1 MPGDAQ
7 RLQQVFVNLL
17 SNAAKYAPH
26 GTTIG
31 IGAQQRDSQI
41 EVWVED
47 AGPGLPAG
55 DPQVLFERFRRGEA
69 SEPDAP
75 GLGLGLWIVRSIV
88 ERHAGSVRVER
99 TPEARTRFVMTLP
112 MTPGPPENQAVKILL
127 VDDDPD
133 LLSVTSFA
141 LQQAG
146 MLVVSANSFGSALAV
161 FRSERPDLAIL
172 DINLPGG
179 SGFELC
185 QAMRRES
192 ALPIL
197 MLTVRNEEADLV
209 RALELRADD
218 YLTKPYSPRTLI
230 ARVKALLRRAGT
242 DATYKSEAGPYRLD
256 PNALELHVGSTTHRV
271 TPLESRLLQM
281 LIANAGQAVTTERLL
296 THVWGQR
303 AGGDRQLLKQLVH
316 RLRQK
321 LGESPSAGHS
331 LETVTNVGY
340 RLRV

>member
-1 MPGDAQ
+1 
-7 RLQQVFVNLL
+7 
-17 SNAAKYAPH
+17 
-26 GTTIG
+26 
-31 IGAQQRDSQI
+31 
-41 EVWVED
+41 
-47 AGPGLPAG
+47 
-55 DPQVLFERFRRGEA
+55 
-69 SEPDAP
+69 
-75 GLGLGLWIVRSIV
+75 
-88 ERHAGSVRVER
+88 
-99 TPEARTRFVMTLP
+99 
-112 MTPGPPENQAVKILL
+112 VKILL

-161 FRSERPDLAIL
+161 FRSEHPDLAIL

-179 SGFELC
+179 SGFDLC

-197 MLTVRNEEADLV
+197 MLTVRNEESDLV
-209 RALELRADD
+209 RALELSADD

-230 ARVKALLRRAGT
+230 ARVKALARRAGG
-242 DATYKSEAGPYRLD
+242 DASYKTEAGPFRLD
-256 PNALELHVGSTTHRV
+256 PNALELHVSGATHKV
-271 TPLESRLLQM
+271 TPLESRLLQL
-281 LIANAGQAVTTERLL
+281 LIANAGQAVPTERLL

-321 LGESPSAGHS
+321 LGVSGTAEQSV
-331 LETVTNVGY
+331 ETVTNVGY

>member
-1 MPGDAQ
+1 
-7 RLQQVFVNLL
+7 
-17 SNAAKYAPH
+17 
-26 GTTIG
+26 
-31 IGAQQRDSQI
+31 
-41 EVWVED
+41 
-47 AGPGLPAG
+47 
-55 DPQVLFERFRRGEA
+55 
-69 SEPDAP
+69 
-75 GLGLGLWIVRSIV
+75 
-88 ERHAGSVRVER
+88 
-99 TPEARTRFVMTLP
+99 
-112 MTPGPPENQAVKILL
+112 VKILL

-146 MLVVSANSFGSALAV
+146 MLVVTANSFGSALAV
-161 FRSERPDLAIL
+161 FRSEHPDLAIL

-179 SGFELC
+179 SGFDLC

-230 ARVKALLRRAGT
+230 ARVKALLRRAGS
-242 DATYKSEAGPYRLD
+242 DGAYKSEAGPYRLD
-256 PNALELHVGSTTHRV
+256 ANALELHVGSATHRV
-271 TPLESRLLQM
+271 TPLESRLLQV

-321 LGESPSAGHS
+321 LGESSPAAHAV
-331 LETVTNVGY
+331 ETVTNVGY
-340 RLRV
+340 RLRL